1 MNFFSTSRWIICWS
15 NNKLSFSKLFRD
27 SKDRTSTRSSIRRV
41 KRYSKVNSK
50 NIFLVESQ
58 MCNSRF
64 CVLTSFLFIYS
75 QPKKK
80 MIVVPEIALEL
91 VGLLIWKLLNL
102 MDTKM
107 KLFICTDPIDVLPL
121 VVVVVVSSNRWKS
134 ILHLELW
141 LDQLNK
147 NGNYIYDSKIIVY
160 ILAKIC

>member
-1 MNFFSTSRWIICWS
+1 
-15 NNKLSFSKLFRD
+15 
-27 SKDRTSTRSSIRRV
+27 
-41 KRYSKVNSK
+41 
-50 NIFLVESQ
+50 

-64 CVLTSFLFIYS
+64 CVLTSFLFIFS

-121 VVVVVVSSNRWKS
+121 VVVVVSSNRWKS

-160 ILAKIC
+160 ILAKICWICITRCFSWLLLINFEYKDLTYFWENLNWLVDFWPK

>member
-1 MNFFSTSRWIICWS
+1 
-15 NNKLSFSKLFRD
+15 
-27 SKDRTSTRSSIRRV
+27 
-41 KRYSKVNSK
+41 
-50 NIFLVESQ
+50 

-64 CVLTSFLFIYS
+64 CVLTSFLFIFS

-80 MIVVPEIALEL
+80 MIVVPEIASEL

-121 VVVVVVSSNRWKS
+121 VVVVVSSNRWKS

>member
-1 MNFFSTSRWIICWS
+1 MLVKQQVELLEIIS
-15 NNKLSFSKLFRD
+15 GFEGQNKYKILNLAGQEIFKGKF
-27 SKDRTSTRSSIRRV
+27 
-41 KRYSKVNSK
+41 K
-50 NIFLVESQ
+50 NIFLVKSQ

-64 CVLTSFLFIYS
+64 RLLTRFLFIFS

-80 MIVVPEIALEL
+80 MIVVPEIASEL

-121 VVVVVVSSNRWKS
+121 VVVVVSSNRWKS

-147 NGNYIYDSKIIVY
+147 NGKYVHFIPFYS
-160 ILAKIC
+160 